1 MEKVIDRFNNLE
13 VEASTRGEI
22 IISIQENDND
32 TTKLSLTKDNVKWL
46 ITALKQAKELA
57 FN

>member
-1 MEKVIDRFNNLE
+1 MEKVIDTFNNLE
-13 VEASTRGEI
+13 VMATTNGEVVI
-22 IISIQENDND
+22 HIQENDVD
-32 TTKLSLTKDNVKWL
+32 KTIISLTRDNVKWL